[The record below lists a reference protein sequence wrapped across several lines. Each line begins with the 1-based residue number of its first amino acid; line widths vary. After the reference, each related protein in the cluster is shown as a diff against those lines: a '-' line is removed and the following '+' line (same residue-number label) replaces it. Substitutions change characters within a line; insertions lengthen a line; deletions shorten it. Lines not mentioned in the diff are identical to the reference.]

1 LRLRLDF
8 GNNAVL
14 EYEKGALTGV
24 FDPENPLHV
33 YVSFCSFLDSYHIIR
48 QLSRWLWSK
57 TLQRELDAFMAKRN
71 GQKMRKDNAKAGPS
85 NCSRNDAFTMPES
98 HALDNKLLPL
108 DDDQLKIVSE
118 LKTAVGGAKLLDFVP
133 PADSVQFEVAYD
145 SLGVAELTMQNAW
158 RIFEALL
165 PLL

>member
-1 LRLRLDF
+1 MF
-8 GNNAVL
+8 
-14 EYEKGALTGV
+14 
-24 FDPENPLHV
+24 
-33 YVSFCSFLDSYHIIR
+33 VSFCSFLDSYHIIR

-71 GQKMRKDNAKAGPS
+71 GQKMRKDNAKASPS
-85 NCSRNDAFTMPES
+85 NCSRNNAFTMPES

-133 PADSVQFEVAYD
+133 PVDSVQFEVAVYFTLLHLFQVD
-145 SLGVAELTMQNAW
+145 STGVQVDWWSPPGVHLECT
-158 RIFEALL
+158 
-165 PLL
+165 

>member
-1 LRLRLDF
+1 
-8 GNNAVL
+8 
-14 EYEKGALTGV
+14 
-24 FDPENPLHV
+24 
-33 YVSFCSFLDSYHIIR
+33 
-48 QLSRWLWSK
+48 
-57 TLQRELDAFMAKRN
+57 MAKRN

-133 PADSVQFEVAYD
+133 PVDSVQFEVAVYFTLLHLFQVD
-145 SLGVAELTMQNAW
+145 STGVQVDWWSPPGVHLECT
-158 RIFEALL
+158 
-165 PLL
+165 